1 MPVTVDISLKASY
14 RADINFNFLARPYTF
29 VVTKWRANAQ
39 ARFYQLFH
47 AHSSRDPAMFGTV
60 GVDGIPN
67 MTGPQK
73 IEAIMQAIVDIFITI
88 NAILV
93 KHQRGV
99 LDYAIWYRERAGDAD
114 TYSKYITLVA
124 CHCIV
129 HANLLV
135 PTITWERVEFS

>member
-1 MPVTVDISLKASY
+1 
-14 RADINFNFLARPYTF
+14 
-29 VVTKWRANAQ
+29 
-39 ARFYQLFH
+39 
-47 AHSSRDPAMFGTV
+47 MFGTV